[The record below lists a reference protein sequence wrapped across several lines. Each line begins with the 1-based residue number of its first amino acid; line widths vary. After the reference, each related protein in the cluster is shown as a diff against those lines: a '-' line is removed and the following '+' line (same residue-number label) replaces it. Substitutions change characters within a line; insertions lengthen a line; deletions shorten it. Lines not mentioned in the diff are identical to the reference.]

1 MSITLSNCSIPSILL
16 CAPGIVLARFSFLA
30 NVLYKISLVSELFP
44 EPDTPVTQVI
54 TPSKHR
60 HLCFSGYFLFAPL
73 IVRYPVGFLR
83 SSGTGICIL
92 PLR

>member
-54 TPSKHR
+54 TPSGTSTSMFFR
-60 HLCFSGYFLFAPL
+60 LFSFAPL